1 MFIWAENF
9 KEHGNQ
15 ISLSYQ
21 VFLIYLGH
29 FIQFTKVPLI
39 M

>member
-1 MFIWAENF
+1 MLIWAENF
-9 KEHGNQ
+9 KDHGSQ

-21 VFLIYLGH
+21 DFFIYLGH

-39 M
+39 T